1 MVDSPGEQQ
10 VAMGEVSGITTEP
23 SETLNNITDD
33 WQKFCELIMQVEG
46 KLSLWSTI
54 DFLCLW
60 WSTKLRHALPGGPDA
75 MVEATQNHAKEQDIN
90 DEI

>member
-23 SETLNNITDD
+23 SETLNNVTDD

-54 DFLCLW
+54 DFFMPMVVHKVKACFTR
-60 WSTKLRHALPGGPDA
+60 WSRCHGRSNT
-75 MVEATQNHAKEQDIN
+75 ESC
-90 DEI
+90 